1 MFCHNCGNKV
11 TEEAGFCSKCGTKL
25 EDNDPT
31 LQITNEPISTLAQ
44 ELVKSSLLPIASTNT
59 EDFKKFVDNH
69 VQATTKFKRAD
80 DLLKNSK
87 PLMFIWICLG
97 AFAVVGFA
105 MAGLM
110 GFLLFTPVF
119 GYAAAY
125 ITGRAKYFNLW
136 RKNYPP
142 ITVEVNLDELVQF
155 MNANLQYLS
164 PYFSGWERVDDSTV
178 SCKFNKKINIVIFFH
193 SDFENQRRYKISAR
207 KESVMFV
214 ITDSAAG
221 STNAGFG
228 EYSCLYKAAPI
239 LAAADEYYLKLK
251 VAQ

>member
-1 MFCHNCGNKV
+1 MFCHKCGNKI
-11 TEEAGFCSKCGTKL
+11 TEDAGFCSKCGTKL
-25 EDNDPT
+25 ADNDSTPQT
-31 LQITNEPISTLAQ
+31 TIEPISTFTQ
-44 ELVKSSLLPIASTNT
+44 ELVKPSLPSIASANI
-59 EDFKKFVDNH
+59 EDFKKNVDNH
-69 VQATTKFKRAD
+69 VQATTKFKTAD

-87 PLMFIWICLG
+87 PLTFIWICLG
-97 AFAVVGFA
+97 AFAVVGF
-105 MAGLM
+105 MGGPM
-110 GFLLFTPVF
+110 GFLLITPIF

-125 ITGRAKYFNLW
+125 ITGRIKYLNLW

-155 MNANLQYLS
+155 MNVNLQYLS
-164 PYFSGWERVDDSTV
+164 PYFSGWERVDDNTV
-178 SCKFNKKINIVIFFH
+178 RCKFNKKISAVIFFH
-193 SDFENQRRYKISAR
+193 SDFDNQRRYKISAR

-228 EYSCLYKAAPI
+228 EYSCLYKSAPI
-239 LAAADEYYLKLK
+239 LSAAVEYYLKLK